1 MDTIAPTLDGLATVA
16 LRRLRRHLAV
26 GHARRVGMVVRATH
40 TRVCRAS
47 VARQLLYLALQLLY
61 LHQFLLQT
69 DLHKHLLPTP
79 ATP

>member
-26 GHARRVGMVVRATH
+26 GHARRVGMGARATH
-40 TRVCRAS
+40 TRVYQAS
-47 VARQLLYLALQLLY
+47 VARQLLYLALLLLY

-69 DLHKHLLPTP
+69 DLHQHLSPTP